1 MLKKIYGILNK
12 EEKERYT
19 RLLILEINSYLEKIY
34 EVMKPKVP
42 LAATRIRKEQVVLI
56 HAYSGALK
64 MWEFKLNP
72 REMVASGN
80 MGKILVVTRGLTD
93 DIVRKQRS
101 LLIASEFYTYHAFA
115 NHPDPKYFSSIRSQN
130 QMIDMTRHLLGLKN
144 AYDLRS
150 QAVRY
155 IIQEIKEHPLAHFRG
170 RGWYTHISKV
180 SKHDTEMASVLGS
193 SEHTFRQIL
202 AKQDKLYSP
211 EMLLTE
217 ETLIQKEIEEI
228 EHIMNLIKEQLKQKN
243 GKELQQ
249 LFMLHQKN
257 MITFRDVLQKILE
270 NFEKWELVDKKEHEE
285 LVKKH
290 ISTEEAHKLLLAEAE
305 AEKIDINKVH
315 LLFKY
320 FKKEKINILT
330 DLENR
335 PKISA

>member
-1 MLKKIYGILNK
+1 MLKKLYGILNK
-12 EEKERYT
+12 EEKEYYT

-34 EVMKPKVP
+34 KVMKPKVP
-42 LAATRIRKEQVVLI
+42 LDAVRIRKEQISLI

-72 REMVASGN
+72 REIAAKGDV
-80 MGKILVVTRGLTD
+80 GKILVVTRGLED
-93 DIVRKQRS
+93 DIVRKQRA

-115 NHPDPKYFSSIRSQN
+115 NHPDPEYFGSIKSQN
-130 QMIDMTRHLLGLKN
+130 QMLDMTRHILGMKN

-180 SKHDTEMASVLGS
+180 SKHDNEMASVLGS
-193 SEHTFRQIL
+193 SEHTFKQIL
-202 AKQDKLYSP
+202 SKQNKLYSP
-211 EMLLTE
+211 DMLLTE
-217 ETLIQKEIEEI
+217 ETLIRKELEEI
-228 EHIMNLIKEQLKQKN
+228 EHILKLLKEQLKQKSN
-243 GKELQQ
+243 AEVLQ
-249 LFMLHQKN
+249 LFLLHQKN
-257 MITFRDVLQKILE
+257 MGTFREVLQKILK
-270 NFEKWELVDKKEHEE
+270 NFEKWELVDKKEHDE
-285 LVKKH
+285 LVKRH

-305 AEKIDINKVH
+305 AETIDINKVH

-320 FKKEKINILT
+320 FKKEKINILM